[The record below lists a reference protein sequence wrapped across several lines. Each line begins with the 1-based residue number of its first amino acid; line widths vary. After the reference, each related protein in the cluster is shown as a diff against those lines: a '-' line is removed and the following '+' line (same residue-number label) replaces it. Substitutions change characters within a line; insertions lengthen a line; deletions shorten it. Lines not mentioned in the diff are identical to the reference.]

1 MPTLLGALG
10 LLGVLG
16 AVFVESG
23 LLVGFFL
30 PGDSLLFTA
39 GVFAA
44 QLQPFAPLWVPVIAI
59 PVAAILGDQVGYLI
73 GRRVGPAVFDSPSAT
88 RLGPKQIKQSR
99 RFFDRYGP
107 RTVLLARFVPVA
119 RTIAPVM
126 AGASGM
132 RYRTFVTYNVIGGV
146 LWGTGVPVLGYL
158 LGGIPIVRNHIEV
171 ILIAVVVVSLVPL
184 LINAVRTRRR
194 RDSVGAAAHNHPGRV
209 GEPRRHPS
217 VDQFDLHHPTSTEPW
232 GHRRCVNDQHS
243 CCRTTHRA
251 SVPVTVAAHSDWSNH
266 EETPP
271 DHRHLLGDEDRR
283 HHARRNRW

>member
-1 MPTLLGALG
+1 MSMALGDRHPGCADVAGRLG

-88 RLGPKQIKQSR
+88 RLGPKQLEQSR

-126 AGASGM
+126 AGPPACA
-132 RYRTFVTYNVIGGV
+132 T
-146 LWGTGVPVLGYL
+146 
-158 LGGIPIVRNHIEV
+158 
-171 ILIAVVVVSLVPL
+171 APL
-184 LINAVRTRRR
+184 
-194 RDSVGAAAHNHPGRV
+194 
-209 GEPRRHPS
+209 
-217 VDQFDLHHPTSTEPW
+217 
-232 GHRRCVNDQHS
+232 
-243 CCRTTHRA
+243 
-251 SVPVTVAAHSDWSNH
+251 
-266 EETPP
+266 
-271 DHRHLLGDEDRR
+271 
-283 HHARRNRW
+283 